1 MATAASSISIQTDA
15 ARVPLPTYLGV
26 LLSVQVFC
34 TFLTET
40 KFIAELKN
48 NIGAFEVSGLIL
60 FVAVF
65 DYFLHQQLPIRT
77 HPVMRWLGL
86 IVVVAALSLL
96 QLTPDRQV
104 NGIVAFVLLLS
115 SLAFIVTLYN
125 VITLHEQYFVRLI
138 RAVAYAVGVI
148 ALWLLADSI
157 QSGGHVNAAGPF
169 RNRAHASVYM
179 FTSFWILLLNLSWP
193 GTSRRQWWTFT
204 AIIPLALYCVM
215 VGGRR
220 SIYLSLLVGL
230 VGLMLGFIVS
240 RARGQFKLVAPFVVS
255 LIVVGLF
262 YFVVSEFWYPAQFF
276 RQRVGMVSSRIEMA
290 TARSAEDVE
299 NDFMLQQRAGV
310 LDAFR
315 DHPVLGIGWGGFYRS
330 IYSRTGHEVHS
341 TPLRFLAETGLL
353 GAMAY
358 AMFMGCLL
366 WRSLRLWW
374 LSRHS
379 AYELS
384 SLVLALA
391 IWSLSVSYVYNRQMT
406 DRTFWLML
414 VVFISYETIVL
425 NRRRRTRWLSEQAV

>member
-1 MATAASSISIQTDA
+1 MATATSSLSVQMEA
-15 ARVPLPTYLGV
+15 ARGRLPTYLVV

-60 FVAVF
+60 FVVAF

-77 HPVMRWLGL
+77 HPVMRWLGVMAL
-86 IVVVAALSLL
+86 VATLSLL
-96 QLTPDRQV
+96 QLTPDRQW
-104 NGIVAFVLLLS
+104 NGIVAYVLLLS
-115 SLAFIVTLYN
+115 SLAFTLTLYN
-125 VITLHEQYFVRLI
+125 VITLHEQYFVRLM
-138 RAVAYAVGVI
+138 RAIGYAVGVI

-157 QSGGHVNAAGPF
+157 QSGGQVNAAGPF

-193 GTSRRQWWTFT
+193 GTTRRQWWTFT
-204 AIIPLALYCVM
+204 AILPLALYCVM

-220 SIYLSLLVGL
+220 SVYLSLLVGL
-230 VGLMLGFIVS
+230 VGLALGFIVS
-240 RARGQFKLVAPFVVS
+240 RARAQFKLLTPFVVS
-255 LIVVGLF
+255 LIAVGLF
-262 YFVVSEFWYPAQFF
+262 YFVLSEFWYPAQFF

-330 IYSRTGHEVHS
+330 VYSRTGHEVHS
-341 TPLRFLAETGLL
+341 TPMRFLAETGLL
-353 GAMAY
+353 GLLAY
-358 AMFMGCLL
+358 TMFMGCLL

-374 LSRHS
+374 LSRRS
-379 AYELS
+379 DFELS
-384 SLVLALA
+384 SLILCLAL
-391 IWSLSVSYVYNRQMT
+391 WSLSVSYVYNRQMT

-425 NRRRRTRWLSEQAV
+425 NRHRRARWFREQAV